1 MYLARKQMHGKCKFG
16 RVDMDVA
23 RNTAA
28 DKLNRFLDYFI
39 PENVARDRETAQ
51 RARMFLLSHLAG
63 PFLGNVL
70 PLFLWISGFP
80 VDYRLIIF
88 ATAITAFWV
97 FPFLLKWTG
106 RYVPLAVLSIQ
117 NLIFVILWAC
127 YSYGGTASPFVP
139 WLVTIPL
146 LAFFY
151 MNPQGNL
158 KYWVLAMIAANVAG
172 LYSLHATGMVF
183 PEVNMD
189 SLQGPGML
197 SMASAATYV
206 AMMAIYYANIL
217 ASQVDLE
224 HEVRRHKETALDLRH
239 TTDAARRAGA
249 AKSDFVANMSHELR
263 TPLNAVIGYSQMLM
277 DDALIEG
284 DQETADDLNKIQ
296 GAGQHLLRLVNDVLD
311 FSKIEAGKM
320 EVSLA
325 SVDLASEIKVVA
337 EEKRHSIEKKRN
349 TLLINIDPNLKST
362 VIDWPLA
369 RKVISHLLDN
379 AAKFTEAG
387 QVRVS
392 ARNDGANIV
401 LEVSDTGAGIQENDV
416 PHLFNA
422 FRIVSDETSSK
433 YGGAGIGLALSAR
446 ICELLGGTISVQSAL
461 TRGSVFT
468 VSLPI
473 PAIDCETADVK
484 AA

>member
-1 MYLARKQMHGKCKFG
+1 
-16 RVDMDVA
+16 MDVA
-23 RNTAA
+23 SDTAA

-39 PENVARDRETAQ
+39 PENVASDRATAQ

-70 PLFLWISGFP
+70 PLYLWISGFP

-158 KYWVLAMIAANVAG
+158 KYWVLAMIAANVGG
-172 LYSLHATGMVF
+172 LYGLHASGAVF
-183 PEVNMD
+183 PEVDMD

-197 SMASAATYV
+197 SMVSAATYV

-224 HEVRRHKETALDLRH
+224 HEVRRHKETAFELRH
-239 TTDAARRAGA
+239 TTEAARRAGA

-320 EVSLA
+320 EVTASSVNLA
-325 SVDLASEIKVVA
+325 DEINAIA
-337 EEKRHSIEKKRN
+337 EEKRQSIEKKRN
-349 TLLINIDPNLKST
+349 TLFINIDSNLGT
-362 VIDWPLA
+362 PEIDWSLT
-369 RKVISHLLDN
+369 RKVVSHLLDN
-379 AAKFTEAG
+379 AAKFTDAG
-387 QVRVS
+387 QVRLSVQ
-392 ARNDGANIV
+392 NDGTNIV
-401 LEVSDTGAGIQENDV
+401 IEVSDTGAGIPEKDA

-422 FRIVSDETSSK
+422 FRVAGEETSSK

-446 ICELLGGTISVQSAL
+446 ICELLGGTISVESVL

-468 VSLPI
+468 VSLPLT
-473 PAIDCETADVK
+473 AMNCETTNVK